1 MGIFSHSRHRIFS
14 QAQHPFTHNIEDI
27 VYSHPTVTGSV
38 TTLAQAMNHLFA
50 VLYPTAKEAVAT
62 KADLPTTGN
71 SIGDMRVVINDNDN
85 KSASYRFELR
95 EGDALPGKWY
105 KIYDLDFSSD
115 SILASWQNVTQDQYI
130 QKRGRDDTDVN
141 GDPITGVLAG
151 QSVWGGKSP
160 NTNLN
165 LYANSGDGNGP
176 STGWIQIGDNVRPI
190 GDDQWSLGEP
200 FNRFKHIHSKDA
212 FVGELSFADNSIVS
226 STGDI
231 SLEDNNLL
239 TTGLLEA
246 SHILALADASH
257 FASGTML
264 GDVTIGDGYV
274 TSAGGLISF
283 GTNDLMTSGVA
294 SIGDISI
301 SNNQIDSDTGTI
313 DFSLCD
319 LVSVNSIEASLGVF
333 EALEAGLPANKL
345 EIGSDGNITKDT
357 PLTLSTPVFTVTGF
371 VDLLAELSVASSVEA
386 GGAVKSNTGLIAT
399 DNAETKYVSI
409 EGGDIANKITSFGN
423 ALDVISP
430 VGLNVDTPFVNPL
443 GASTDLGD
451 EANPFRH
458 LSISGQLKFS
468 TGAINQET
476 LHGLRNSV
484 TRANGDPALA
494 GDSLFWS
501 DVGQCWYADHPDS
514 EINHTEISGL
524 DNDDHLQYVNKF
536 GRFGGQTVL
545 GGTEPS
551 ENLLLGSTSHTTK
564 GLVLFKDVLAPET
577 DGTNLGTASRQ
588 IGDSFHKGQ
597 AFGLRAENVTTV
609 TLPSPSASKTGRI
622 VYDATAK
629 TLLVDDGGMWRRAGA
644 EKVIVQDDV
653 YWDGTQLSKTYLIG
667 TQLQDATKAIWEF
680 GLTSTGERLYPTI
693 TRTSSQVTVTFKAA
707 PPAAS
712 YTLIGVA

>member
-1 MGIFSHSRHRIFS
+1 VGIFSHSRHRVFS

-27 VYSHPTVTGSV
+27 VYSHPSVTGSV

-95 EGDALPGKWY
+95 EGDDLPGKWY

-151 QSVWGGKSP
+151 QSVWGGKSA
-160 NTNLN
+160 NTSLN

-176 STGWIQIGDNVRPI
+176 STGWIQVGDNVRPI
-190 GDDQWSLGEP
+190 GDDKWSLGEP

-212 FVGELSFADNSIVS
+212 FIGELSLADNAIVS
-226 STGDI
+226 STGEITLD
-231 SLEDNNLL
+231 DNNLL
-239 TTGLLEA
+239 TTGVLVA
-246 SHILALADASH
+246 SHIFALSQASKL
-257 FASGTML
+257 ASGTSV
-264 GDVTIGDGYV
+264 GDVSIGDGYV
-274 TSAGGLISF
+274 QSASGLLSF
-283 GTNDLMTSGVA
+283 GNNDLLTNGTA
-294 SIGDISI
+294 SIGDITI
-301 SNNQIDSDTGTI
+301 GANQIDSDTGII
-313 DFSLCD
+313 DFALCD

-333 EALEAGLPANKL
+333 EAIEVGLPANKL

-357 PLTLSTPVFTVTGF
+357 PLTLSTPAITVTGF
-371 VDLLAELSVASSVEA
+371 VDLLSELSVASSVEA

-399 DNAETKYVSI
+399 DNAESKYVSV

-430 VGLNVDTPFVNPL
+430 VGMNVDTPFVKPL
-443 GASTDLGD
+443 GAATDLGD
-451 EANPFRH
+451 EFSPFRH
-458 LSISGQLKFS
+458 LAISGELKFS

-501 DVGQCWYADHPDS
+501 DAAQCWYADHPDT
-514 EINHTEISGL
+514 EITHGQISGL
-524 DNDDHLQYVNKF
+524 TNDDHPQYLRLA
-536 GRFGGQTVL
+536 GRGSGQLVYGGII
-545 GGTEPS
+545 PNA
-551 ENLLLGSTSHTTK
+551 NLTLGSTLHATK
-564 GLVLFKDVLAPET
+564 GLVLFRDVLAPET

-597 AFGLRAENVTTV
+597 AIGLRAENVTTV
-609 TLPSPSASKTGRI
+609 TLPSPSASKTGRV

-644 EKVIVQDDV
+644 EKVIVQDDL
-653 YWDGTQLSKTYLIG
+653 YWDGSQLSKTYTIG

-693 TRTSSQVTVTFKAA
+693 TKTTTSVTVTFKAA